1 MTVPTLYI
9 PSNSSVTTT
18 SGTYAVITAWTDPTV
33 IDPNVFT
40 WTKAMGIAEAGEGEY
55 LVQWHGYASAATNDA
70 TIGLKGQYK
79 IDAGSWTDIPGTLN
93 ETPIATL
100 ASYTS
105 RIEGRGYVTVASGED
120 LDLRLVVARLAGT
133 GTPTVPSGSL
143 FLKSNRWYVTA
154 PGRFCCCT
162 GTSDEPLEDCPLT
175 LFDFPSECF
184 ALSYRLVL
192 TDVEI
197 TWCELGGDVT
207 CTETLSVQVDFELG
221 LNWQVLSATGLTIT
235 SGGTKWTDVR
245 FIVQCMPKGW
255 AEHPD
260 GTSDYMVM
268 YLDFDYD
275 FSGDPCLMDLVTFE
289 EGRIGLYLISPTP
302 RRPRTCAFRSG
313 LTPHSARD
321 RDSCSRT
328 PNRTAMSVAARTTT
342 PASAVAEA
350 GSVSRRWRLRS

>member
-1 MTVPTLYI
+1 MFETPINPFSQTFANQLKELERQVQSWNANREDIISVLNRPQPYYEDAVDGDDFIDAVVKSSASLATNRWTYTCEPAEWDDTDKKYITLDSTTQEYTAYNATEAANTASIALHGYDLSPGDYTLAVQSIPVDTHVRLRQVNGAAVFTFSEPNELVVTCTAAADSMTVPTLYI

-40 WTKAMGIAEAGEGEY
+40 WTKATGIAEAGEGEY

-143 FLKSNRWYVTA
+143 FFEVQQV
-154 PGRFCCCT
+154 
-162 GTSDEPLEDCPLT
+162 GT
-175 LFDFPSECF
+175 
-184 ALSYRLVL
+184 
-192 TDVEI
+192 
-197 TWCELGGDVT
+197 
-207 CTETLSVQVDFELG
+207 
-221 LNWQVLSATGLTIT
+221 
-235 SGGTKWTDVR
+235 
-245 FIVQCMPKGW
+245 
-255 AEHPD
+255 
-260 GTSDYMVM
+260 
-268 YLDFDYD
+268 
-275 FSGDPCLMDLVTFE
+275 
-289 EGRIGLYLISPTP
+289 
-302 RRPRTCAFRSG
+302 
-313 LTPHSARD
+313 
-321 RDSCSRT
+321 
-328 PNRTAMSVAARTTT
+328 
-342 PASAVAEA
+342 
-350 GSVSRRWRLRS
+350 

>member
-1 MTVPTLYI
+1 MIITTPINPFGDDFRSEIETIAEEVEWWSRYRSEMERLVSEPRVYGEDAVDGDDFIDAVVKSSASLATNRWTYTCEPAEWDDTNKKYITLDSTTQEYTAYNATEAANTASIALHGYDLSPGDYTLAVQSIPVDTHVRLRQVNGAAVFTFSEPNELVVTCTAAADSMTVPTLYI

-40 WTKAMGIAEAGEGEY
+40 WTKATGIAEAGEGEY

-143 FLKSNRWYVTA
+143 FFEVQQV
-154 PGRFCCCT
+154 
-162 GTSDEPLEDCPLT
+162 GT
-175 LFDFPSECF
+175 
-184 ALSYRLVL
+184 
-192 TDVEI
+192 
-197 TWCELGGDVT
+197 
-207 CTETLSVQVDFELG
+207 
-221 LNWQVLSATGLTIT
+221 
-235 SGGTKWTDVR
+235 
-245 FIVQCMPKGW
+245 
-255 AEHPD
+255 
-260 GTSDYMVM
+260 
-268 YLDFDYD
+268 
-275 FSGDPCLMDLVTFE
+275 
-289 EGRIGLYLISPTP
+289 
-302 RRPRTCAFRSG
+302 
-313 LTPHSARD
+313 
-321 RDSCSRT
+321 
-328 PNRTAMSVAARTTT
+328 
-342 PASAVAEA
+342 
-350 GSVSRRWRLRS
+350 